1 MNKIEKEALLG
12 LTSRQAEKNL
22 REYGENVLK
31 EGKKIRAGKI
41 LASQFKDVLTMI
53 LLFST
58 ILSVIMGEITEAF
71 TIMAIVFLNALLGF
85 MQEYKTE
92 KTIAA
97 LRQMA
102 APTCTVL
109 RDGSPKQIPASE
121 VTIGDI
127 ILLEEG
133 DKIPADGILSECYGL
148 CADEALL
155 TGESVPVHK
164 KSYAFD
170 NSPHE
175 AQNEVYMGTVVTKG
189 RGRMLVTAVG
199 MNTQMGEIAGMLGSI
214 EEEQTPLQKKL
225 DQLGKYIAIGCLVIC
240 AIVTIVLALAVG
252 RMVKRQ
258 ALIRKLYSVE
268 TLGCADVICTDK
280 TGTLT
285 ENKMTVKKIAALS
298 FTVDVSGN
306 GYDMEGNFTSSGNP
320 VVPTR
325 SPLMHTL
332 LNSFVLCSNA
342 TISLGCISS
351 VPVRRVTSVRSIIHL
366 PFLLVPRLL

>member
-109 RDGSPKQIPASE
+109 RDGSPKHHPA
-121 VTIGDI
+121 G
-127 ILLEEG
+127 
-133 DKIPADGILSECYGL
+133 
-148 CADEALL
+148 
-155 TGESVPVHK
+155 
-164 KSYAFD
+164 
-170 NSPHE
+170 
-175 AQNEVYMGTVVTKG
+175 G
-189 RGRMLVTAVG
+189 RG
-199 MNTQMGEIAGMLGSI
+199 
-214 EEEQTPLQKKL
+214 
-225 DQLGKYIAIGCLVIC
+225 
-240 AIVTIVLALAVG
+240 
-252 RMVKRQ
+252 
-258 ALIRKLYSVE
+258 
-268 TLGCADVICTDK
+268 
-280 TGTLT
+280 
-285 ENKMTVKKIAALS
+285 
-298 FTVDVSGN
+298 
-306 GYDMEGNFTSSGNP
+306 
-320 VVPTR
+320 
-325 SPLMHTL
+325 
-332 LNSFVLCSNA
+332 
-342 TISLGCISS
+342 
-351 VPVRRVTSVRSIIHL
+351 
-366 PFLLVPRLL
+366 

>member
-240 AIVTIVLALAVG
+240 AIVSITGILRGENIFDMLLTGISLSVAAVPEGLSAIVTIVLALAVG

-285 ENKMTVKKIAALS
+285 ENKMTVKK
-298 FTVDVSGN
+298 
-306 GYDMEGNFTSSGNP
+306 
-320 VVPTR
+320 
-325 SPLMHTL
+325 
-332 LNSFVLCSNA
+332 
-342 TISLGCISS
+342 
-351 VPVRRVTSVRSIIHL
+351 
-366 PFLLVPRLL
+366 